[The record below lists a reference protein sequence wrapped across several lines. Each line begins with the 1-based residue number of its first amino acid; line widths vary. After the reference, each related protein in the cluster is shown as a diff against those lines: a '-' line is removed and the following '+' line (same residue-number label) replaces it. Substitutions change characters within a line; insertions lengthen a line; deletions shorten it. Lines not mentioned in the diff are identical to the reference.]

1 MGDVLLHLT
10 ISKQKK
16 KVAVPEINEA
26 QQLTHLYFKEWE
38 NPAEYFMV
46 AWPPDCPHVKIGH
59 RKPHWMKIWQ
69 APRKFATLAGC
80 IQGWSP
86 RLTIAQGNSSWQIT
100 QTNLLAQVG

>member
-46 AWPPDCPHVKIGH
+46 AWPPDCPHVKISH
-59 RKPHWMKIWQ
+59 RKPHGFR
-69 APRKFATLAGC
+69 PL
-80 IQGWSP
+80 
-86 RLTIAQGNSSWQIT
+86 
-100 QTNLLAQVG
+100 LLAQLTPARTLLDFLSFSYLPTVR